1 MGAGRLGIRRKALGQ
16 RDMGEYGNES
26 GRRANKRSSREHLA
40 LGGDMHDGFDYGARP
55 DLG

>member
-40 LGGDMHDGFDYGARP
+40 LGGDMHDGFDCGARH